1 MIHSIVYL
9 SSAKTLADE
18 PELGAILEQSRKNNA
33 SLDITGAL
41 LYCNGSI
48 IQVLEGPKDTV
59 TPLFDKIK
67 NDARHTQVI
76 TLFQGE
82 VNARSFEKW
91 SMGYITTN
99 TRNMD
104 ELKDQLLFVNNP
116 YIDQHSENKILSL
129 LQTFFRNNHR
139 N

>member
-1 MIHSIVYL
+1 MV
-9 SSAKTLADE
+9 DE
-18 PELGAILEQSRKNNA
+18 PELSGILEKSRKNNA
-33 SLDITGAL
+33 SLNITGAL

-48 IQVLEGPKDTV
+48 IQVLEGPEDTV
-59 TPLFDKIK
+59 NLLFDKIK
-67 NDARHTQVI
+67 NDQRHTQII
-76 TLFQGE
+76 TLFEGK

-99 TRNMD
+99 KRNMD
-104 ELKDQLLFVNNP
+104 ELKDQLGFVNNP
-116 YIDQHSENKILSL
+116 YIDTKIDNKILSL

>member
-9 SSAKTLADE
+9 SSAKRLADE
-18 PELGAILEQSRKNNA
+18 PELGTILEQSRKNNA
-33 SLDITGAL
+33 LLNITGAL

-59 TPLFDKIK
+59 SPLFDKIK

-91 SMGYITTN
+91 AMGYITPN
-99 TRNMD
+99 SRNMD
-104 ELKDQLLFVNNP
+104 ELKDQLVFVNNP
-116 YIDQHSENKILSL
+116 YIDQHSDNKILSL

>member
-9 SSAKTLADE
+9 SSSRTLVDE
-18 PELGAILEQSRKNNA
+18 PELSGILEKSRKNNA
-33 SLDITGAL
+33 SLNITGAL

-48 IQVLEGPKDTV
+48 IQVLEGPEDTV
-59 TPLFDKIK
+59 NLLFDKIK
-67 NDARHTQVI
+67 NDQRHTQII
-76 TLFQGE
+76 TLFEGK

-99 TRNMD
+99 KRNMD
-104 ELKDQLLFVNNP
+104 ELKDQLGFVNNP
-116 YIDQHSENKILSL
+116 YIDTKIDNKILSL